1 MYNKTFYF
9 FTAAGVAVWIFDI
22 IRVSKKGI
30 ENNKIRKNTIKNLT
44 FNIDNQSKIFAVGYK
59 IKL

>member
-1 MYNKTFYF
+1 L
-9 FTAAGVAVWIFDI
+9 WLFDI
-22 IRVSKKGI
+22 VRVTKKGF

-44 FNIDNQSKIFAVGYK
+44 FNIDNQSKTFAIGYK